1 MIRNYLPSDACAL
14 LDIWNTA
21 GIRDGFAPLDAED
34 FDRILLKNPDFHPE
48 FTFVL
53 EEDGKIL
60 GFCNG
65 TVGDHIPRGRER
77 GYVSCCLLADEAN
90 TDEHTAA
97 LMDALEDAFR
107 ASGRIHAAVTCF
119 NPIRLPWVIP
129 GTEGHQHN
137 NAPGIAID
145 IPLYERMLARGYREG
160 SRERAM
166 YLNLSGFEMPQWV
179 EEKEAKMAALGHT
192 VARYDA
198 AVHTGLEEMVE
209 SLGNPMW
216 SAEIPEAG
224 RTGMDLLV
232 ALEGNVC
239 AGFTGP
245 VYPEKTGR
253 GYFAG
258 IGVGPS
264 FGKKGFGTLLFYR
277 LLKREKEVGSQYM
290 SLFTGEENHAGNIY
304 LGAGFRVV
312 RRFAVMLKE
321 L

>member
-1 MIRNYLPSDACAL
+1 MIRNYLPSDGPAL
-14 LDIWNTA
+14 LDIWNSA
-21 GIRDGFAPLDAED
+21 GARDGFAPLDRED
-34 FDRILLKNPDFHPE
+34 FDRILLKHPDFSPE

-53 EEDGKIL
+53 EENGAVL

-65 TVGDHIPRGRER
+65 CTGSHIPKGHER
-77 GYVSCCLLADEAN
+77 GYVSCCLLADGADTPEN
-90 TDEHTAA
+90 TAA
-97 LMDALEDAFR
+97 LMDALENAFR
-107 ASGRIHAAVTCF
+107 ASGRIHAAITCF

-129 GTEGHQHN
+129 GTDNHQHN

-145 IPLYERMLARGYREG
+145 TPLYERMLARGYREG

-166 YLNLSGFEMPQWV
+166 YLNLADFETPDWV
-179 EEKEAKMAALGHT
+179 EEKAAKMAALGHT
-192 VARYDA
+192 VARYDPEK
-198 AVHTGLEEMVE
+198 HTGLEEMVE

-258 IGVGPS
+258 IGVGPK

-277 LLKREKEVGSQYM
+277 LLKREKEAGSQYM

-312 RRFAVMLKE
+312 RRFSVMLKE

>member
-1 MIRNYLPSDACAL
+1 MIRNYLPGDAQAL

-21 GIRDGFAPLDAED
+21 GTRDGFAPLDRED
-34 FDRILLKNPDFHPE
+34 FDRILLKNADFSPDY
-48 FTFVL
+48 TFVL
-53 EEDGKIL
+53 EENGTIL

-65 TVGDHIPRGRER
+65 CTGDHIPKGHER
-77 GYVSCCLLADEAN
+77 GYVSCCLLVDEAN
-90 TDEHTAA
+90 TPENTAD

-107 ASGRIHAAVTCF
+107 KAGKIHAAVTCF

-129 GTEGHQHN
+129 GTENHQHN
-137 NAPGIAID
+137 NAPGIPID
-145 IPLYERMLARGYREG
+145 LPLYERMLERGYREG

-166 YLNLSGFEMPQWV
+166 YLNLADFETPDWL
-179 EEKEAKMAALGHT
+179 EEKAEKMAAKGLT

-198 AVHTGLEEMVE
+198 EKHTGLEEMVE

-216 SAEIPEAG
+216 SSEIPEAG

-258 IGVGPS
+258 IGVGPN
-264 FGKKGFGTLLFYR
+264 FEKKGFGTLLFYR
-277 LLKREKEVGSQYM
+277 LLKREKETGAKYM

-304 LGAGFRVV
+304 LGAGFQVV
-312 RRFAVMLKE
+312 RRFSVMLKE

>member
-1 MIRNYLPSDACAL
+1 
-14 LDIWNTA
+14 
-21 GIRDGFAPLDAED
+21 
-34 FDRILLKNPDFHPE
+34 
-48 FTFVL
+48 
-53 EEDGKIL
+53 
-60 GFCNG
+60 
-65 TVGDHIPRGRER
+65 
-77 GYVSCCLLADEAN
+77 
-90 TDEHTAA
+90 
-97 LMDALEDAFR
+97 
-107 ASGRIHAAVTCF
+107 
-119 NPIRLPWVIP
+119 
-129 GTEGHQHN
+129 
-137 NAPGIAID
+137 
-145 IPLYERMLARGYREG
+145 
-160 SRERAM
+160 
-166 YLNLSGFEMPQWV
+166 
-179 EEKEAKMAALGHT
+179 
-192 VARYDA
+192 
-198 AVHTGLEEMVE
+198 MVE

-216 SAEIPEAG
+216 SAESPEAG

-232 ALEGNVC
+232 ALEGKTC

-277 LLKREKEVGSQYM
+277 LLKREKEVGAQYM

>member
-1 MIRNYLPSDACAL
+1 MIRNYRQGDAAAL
-14 LDIWNTA
+14 LHIWNTA
-21 GIRDGFAPLDAED
+21 GVRDGFAPLDGAD
-34 FDRILLKNPDFHPE
+34 FDRILLCHPDFSPE

-53 EEDGKIL
+53 EEKGEIL

-65 TVGDHIPRGRER
+65 CTGDHIPKGRER
-77 GYVSCCLLADEAN
+77 GYVSCVLLADAADS
-90 TDEHTAA
+90 DENAAA
-97 LMDALEDAFR
+97 LLDALENAFR
-107 ASGRIHAAVTCF
+107 KAGRIHAAVTCF

-129 GTEGHQHN
+129 GTNGHQHN

-145 IPLYERMLARGYREG
+145 IPLYERMLRRGYREG

-166 YLNLSGFEMPQWV
+166 YLDLTDFSTPDWV
-179 EEKEAKMAALGHT
+179 EEKAAKMAARGCT
-192 VARYDA
+192 VARYDPEK
-198 AVHTGLEEMVE
+198 HTGLEEMVA

-232 ALEGNVC
+232 ALQDNVC

-264 FGKKGFGTLLFYR
+264 FEKRGFGTLLFYR
-277 LLKREKEVGSQYM
+277 LLKREKETGAQYM
-290 SLFTGEENHAGNIY
+290 SLFTGEENHAGSIY

>member
-1 MIRNYLPSDACAL
+1 MIRNYLPGDAKAL

-21 GIRDGFAPLDAED
+21 GTRDGFAPLDRED
-34 FDRILLKNPDFHPE
+34 FDRILLKNPDFSPDY
-48 FTFVL
+48 TFVL
-53 EEDGKIL
+53 EENGTVL

-65 TVGDHIPRGRER
+65 TVGDHIPRGHER
-77 GYVSCCLLADEAN
+77 GYVSCCLLADEVN
-90 TDEHTAA
+90 TPEHTDA
-97 LMDALEDAFR
+97 LLSALEDAFR
-107 ASGRIHAAVTCF
+107 SAGRIHAAVTCF

-129 GTEGHQHN
+129 GTDGHQHN

-145 IPLYERMLARGYREG
+145 LPLYDRMLHRGYREG

-166 YLNLSGFEMPQWV
+166 YLNLSDFETPEWV
-179 EEKEAKMAALGHT
+179 EEKAEKMAAQGLT

-198 AVHTGLEEMVE
+198 AIHTGLEEMVE

-277 LLKREKEVGSQYM
+277 LLKREKETGAQYM